1 MPIVT
6 GIVWTHRF
14 NASPSWFSD
23 EHAKERHYDG
33 IVYLLEGEAKYCFID
48 GRNIVLSAGDCI
60 YLPRETPYTIRCSPN
75 LPFVHMTVNFN
86 LAEQNFLGNKIT
98 KKHLSNGI
106 KFEQVFGRMIHIWAV
121 RHHFYEERCI
131 GFLYELL
138 YLLENE
144 VCTNASP
151 YLNKIAPARQYL
163 DEHFTEEVSPDALS
177 RLCGMSPSYLR
188 RLFRQALGETP
199 SEYKRRLRMAMA
211 KDLLLGSQMTVSQV
225 AVLCGYED
233 LAYFSRVFRKTTG
246 VSPSRFC
253 EMPRDI

>member
-1 MPIVT
+1 MAIVT
-6 GIVWTHRF
+6 GIVLAHRF
-14 NASPSWFSD
+14 DAPPSWFSD
-23 EHAKERHYDG
+23 EFARTRQYDG
-33 IVYLLEGEAKYCFID
+33 IVYLLEGKAQYRFAAGRIIALAK
-48 GRNIVLSAGDCI
+48 GDCI
-60 YLPRETPYTIRCSPN
+60 YLPKETSYTVCCAPDA
-75 LPFVHMTVNFN
+75 PFIHMTVNFH
-86 LAEQNFLGNKIT
+86 LAAQTLLDNKVT
-98 KKHLSNGI
+98 KKRLSNAG
-106 KFEQVFGRMIHIWAV
+106 KFEQVFARMIHTWSV
-121 RHHFYEERCI
+121 RHPFYQERCM

-163 DEHFTEEVSPDALS
+163 DEHFTEEISPNALS

-211 KDLLLGSQMTVSQV
+211 KDLLRGSQMTVSQV
-225 AVLCGYED
+225 AALCGYED

-246 VSPSRFC
+246 VAPSRFC
-253 EMPRDI
+253 EMPRDT